1 MISHTARLA
10 YYKSSLTCK
19 SERAYSKKI
28 KAGGDYEKIIIKTMR
43 YTDANVNEIPQ
54 VIRDTLKNN
63 TVEIQKDDVTK
74 KVLSK
79 GMIILGNTGTGKTY
93 AFYAIAKVLSTQGW
107 AGGVSNIENWV
118 EFLFELKDRGN
129 KSVKGLMDDFLSNKY
144 IFIDD
149 LGAEQD
155 KDWGKEML
163 YLVINKCYKFNK
175 ILFINTNLDNKQLI
189 ERYGERIL
197 DRVSDMVEV
206 VEMPNKNYRD

>member
-1 MISHTARLA
+1 ML
-10 YYKSSLTCK
+10 
-19 SERAYSKKI
+19 
-28 KAGGDYEKIIIKTMR
+28 
-43 YTDANVNEIPQ
+43 
-54 VIRDTLKNN
+54 
-63 TVEIQKDDVTK
+63 
-74 KVLSK
+74 
-79 GMIILGNTGTGKTY
+79 ILGNTGSGKTY
-93 AFYAIAKVLSTQGW
+93 TFYAIAKVLNNWG
-107 AGGVSNIENWV
+107 GGVSNIENWV

-129 KSVKGLMDDFLSNKY
+129 RSIKGLMEDFLSNKY

-149 LGAEQD
+149 LGAEED

-197 DRVSDMVEV
+197 DRISDMVEV